1 MKKKYFLPITTILL
15 VLCSC
20 SIQSHEH
27 TYSDTWSHDKTYHY
41 HEATCGHD
49 VKKDEEK
56 HTFVDTVVA
65 PTYGKDGYTKH
76 TCSICE
82 YTYTDAVTPKLDHS
96 YSGVWSHDGSQHWHA
111 CADSGYETLKADIA
125 DHDFTETV
133 ISPTYDEEGYT
144 LHECSVCKYSYKS
157 DYSDK
162 LIRTY
167 NLVLNFNGG
176 TSLSHGSSFSKTI
189 QSFSKDDF
197 FYDLYKDGYIFRG
210 WEYKGEVV
218 VNENGV
224 WNITPNLEDTMT
236 FTAVFSDKVNLN
248 INANIEGAGTVE
260 GNGEHV
266 LNTFV
271 SLNATPAQGYK
282 FTGWYNEGTLL
293 SDNKQYTFKIT
304 KDTNLEARFSL
315 DSFTLTISS
324 NNLTYGEVLPI
335 DDSSSQKQDTYT
347 LSKDYTD
354 SIAIKAVTK
363 TDSVSFLGW
372 YDENNN
378 LVSSDS
384 LYTFTMPNHDYS
396 LVAKWDYFKI
406 EYNLN
411 GGVNSGDNVDHYSTD
426 KVPTLNNPTKKG
438 YTFLGWKYK
447 GNFVTSIDSSWL
459 ADISLDAIWETTT
472 YNVTYHL
479 DGGTN
484 NSGNPKTF
492 TIESEHIA
500 LASPT
505 KKGYNF
511 MGWYTSSSLS
521 DETSIT
527 AIAKGSTEDVNLYAK
542 WEIITYTITYN
553 VGLGENDSSN
563 PKTYTVEDEI
573 ALANATRDGYA
584 FTGWKGDGGVV
595 DKISKGTVGNLT
607 LTAMWST
614 NLNSLTVST
623 EDQNMGS
630 AKIIS
635 GEGYTD
641 EEVTVKATVNSG
653 YLFKGWYEGDTK
665 VSPKEE
671 YTFTMGTTDKTLVA
685 KFHNKDEVK
694 EIYKNQG
701 RIPVVSSDSK
711 TVTYGLYP
719 QTVVSDTELI
729 RELDKLTTTASN
741 GWYLYD
747 NTYYAKQSVTKYVSD
762 WALETV
768 GTYKFSD
775 GSEVVTGDT
784 RWFKCEPISWK
795 VLTISTTGSSYYTYS
810 LVSNLI
816 LDNQRFNERFT
827 GQNEKGYYANNYEQS
842 EIRSWLNGEFYD
854 LAFGLDKSYIK
865 TIKIDNSESS
875 TQTTTSNPYVCNN
888 TDDNV
893 YLLSDADYQNT
904 SYGFSTETSSDK
916 ASLRCQ
922 VTDYSLAKS
931 IQMYDRT
938 DYSRCGTYYTR
949 SPIDKV
955 STQASLVEYWGSLFS
970 GREGDNTYGIYKDY
984 YVDKYEG
991 VRPGITI
998 NVPIEN

>member
-1 MKKKYFLPITTILL
+1 MKKKYFLSAAAIMLI
-15 VLCSC
+15 LCSC

-65 PTYGKDGYTKH
+65 PTYDEDGYTKH
-76 TCSICE
+76 TCSVCE
-82 YTYTDAVTPKLDHS
+82 
-96 YSGVWSHDGSQHWHA
+96 
-111 CADSGYETLKADIA
+111 
-125 DHDFTETV
+125 
-133 ISPTYDEEGYT
+133 
-144 LHECSVCKYSYKS
+144 YSYKS
-157 DYSDK
+157 DYTDK

-167 NLVLNFNGG
+167 NLVLDFNGG
-176 TSLSHGSSFSKTI
+176 TSLSHGSSYSKVI
-189 QSFSKDDF
+189 QTFSKDDF
-197 FYDLYKDGYIFRG
+197 FYDLSKDGYIFRG
-210 WEYKGEVV
+210 WEYKGEVA

-224 WNITPNLEDTMT
+224 WNIAPTLEDTMT
-236 FTAVFSDKVNLN
+236 FTAIFSDKVNLA
-248 INANIEGAGTVE
+248 INTNIEGAGTVE
-260 GNGEHV
+260 GNGEHT

-293 SDNKQYTFKIT
+293 SDNKQYIFKIT
-304 KDTNLEARFSL
+304 KDMNLEARFSL
-315 DSFTLTISS
+315 DSFTLSISS
-324 NNLTYGEVLPI
+324 NNLTYGEVFPI
-335 DDSSSQKQDTYT
+335 DDSSSQIQDAYT
-347 LSKDYTD
+347 LSKVYTD
-354 SIAIKAVTK
+354 SITVKAMSK
-363 TDSVSFLGW
+363 TNSVNFLGW
-372 YDENNN
+372 YDEDNN
-378 LVSSDS
+378 LVSSNS

-396 LVAKWDYFKI
+396 LVAKWNYFKI

-411 GGVNSGDNVDHYSTD
+411 DGVNSDDNKNYYSVDE
-426 KVPTLNNPTKKG
+426 VPTLNNPTKKG

-459 ADISLDAIWETTT
+459 SDISLDAIWETTA

-479 DGGTN
+479 DGGENN
-484 NSGNPKTF
+484 NSNPKTF
-492 TIESEHIA
+492 TIESDDIT
-500 LASPT
+500 LASPI

-511 MGWYTSSSLS
+511 MGWYTSSSFS
-521 DETSIT
+521 DDTSIT
-527 AIAKGSTEDVNLYAK
+527 TITKGSTEDVNLYAK
-542 WEIITYTITYN
+542 WEIITYTITYDA
-553 VGLGENDSSN
+553 GLGKNDSSN

-573 ALANATRDGYA
+573 TLANATRDGYT
-584 FTGWKGDGGVV
+584 FTGWKGDRGVV
-595 DKISKGTVGNLT
+595 EKITKGTVGNLA

-614 NLNSLTVST
+614 NLNSLTVSP
-623 EDQNMGS
+623 EDPTMGS
-630 AKIIS
+630 TKLVS
-635 GEGYTD
+635 GDGYTD
-641 EEVTVKATVNSG
+641 EEITVKATVNSG

-685 KFHNKDEVK
+685 KFYNKDEVK
-694 EIYKNQG
+694 EIYKKQG
-701 RIPVVSSDSK
+701 KIPVVSSDSK

-719 QTVVSDTELI
+719 QTVVSDAELI
-729 RELDKLTTTASN
+729 KELDKLTTTASN

-747 NTYYAKQSVTKYVSD
+747 NAYYAKQSVTKYVSD
-762 WALETV
+762 WVYETV
-768 GTYKFSD
+768 DTYTFSD

-795 VLTISTTGSSYYTYS
+795 VLTISTTGSGYNTYS

-827 GQNEKGYYANNYEQS
+827 GKNEKGYYANNYEQS
-842 EIRSWLNGEFYD
+842 EIRSWLNGEFYN

-865 TIKIDNSESS
+865 QVTVDNSKSS
-875 TQTTTSNPYVCNN
+875 TQTTTTNPYVCKN

-904 SYGFSTETSSDK
+904 SYGFSVESYTDK

-931 IQMYDRT
+931 IQMYNNGT
-938 DYSRCGTYYTR
+938 DYSRCGSYYTR
-949 SPIDKV
+949 SPIDFV
-955 STQASLVEYWGSLFS
+955 STQASLIEYFGYMFP
-970 GREGDNTYGIYKDY
+970 GREINQYGIYKDY

-998 NVPIEN
+998 NVPTEN

>member
-1 MKKKYFLPITTILL
+1 MKKKYFLSAAAIMLI
-15 VLCSC
+15 LCSC

-65 PTYGKDGYTKH
+65 PTYDEDGYTKH
-76 TCSICE
+76 TCSVCE
-82 YTYTDAVTPKLDHS
+82 
-96 YSGVWSHDGSQHWHA
+96 
-111 CADSGYETLKADIA
+111 
-125 DHDFTETV
+125 
-133 ISPTYDEEGYT
+133 
-144 LHECSVCKYSYKS
+144 YSYKS
-157 DYSDK
+157 DYTDK

-167 NLVLNFNGG
+167 NLVLDFNGG
-176 TSLSHGSSFSKTI
+176 TSLSHGSSYSKVI
-189 QSFSKDDF
+189 QTFSKDDF
-197 FYDLYKDGYIFRG
+197 FYDLSKDGYIFRG
-210 WEYKGEVV
+210 WEYKGEVA

-224 WNITPNLEDTMT
+224 WNIAPTLEDTMT
-236 FTAVFSDKVNLN
+236 FTAIFSDKVNLA
-248 INANIEGAGTVE
+248 INTNIEGAGTVE
-260 GNGEHV
+260 GNGEHT

-293 SDNKQYTFKIT
+293 SDNKQYIFKIT
-304 KDTNLEARFSL
+304 KDMNLEARFSL
-315 DSFTLTISS
+315 DSFTLSISS
-324 NNLTYGEVLPI
+324 NNLTYGEVFPI
-335 DDSSSQKQDTYT
+335 DDSSSQIQDAYT
-347 LSKDYTD
+347 LSKVYTD
-354 SIAIKAVTK
+354 SITVKAMSK
-363 TDSVSFLGW
+363 TNSVNFLGW
-372 YDENNN
+372 YDEDNN
-378 LVSSDS
+378 LVSSNS

-396 LVAKWDYFKI
+396 LVAKWNYFKI

-411 GGVNSGDNVDHYSTD
+411 GGENSYNNKNYYSVDE
-426 KVPTLNNPTKKG
+426 VPTLNNPTKKG

-459 ADISLDAIWETTT
+459 SDISLDAIWETTA

-479 DGGTN
+479 DGGENN
-484 NSGNPKTF
+484 NSNPKTF
-492 TIESEHIA
+492 TIESDDIT
-500 LASPT
+500 LASPI

-511 MGWYTSSSLS
+511 MGWYTSSSFS
-521 DETSIT
+521 DDTSIT
-527 AIAKGSTEDVNLYAK
+527 TITKGSTEDINLYAK
-542 WEIITYTITYN
+542 WEIITYTITYDA
-553 VGLGENDSSN
+553 GLGKNDSSN

-573 ALANATRDGYA
+573 TLANATRDGYT
-584 FTGWKGDGGVV
+584 FTGWKGDRGVV
-595 DKISKGTVGNLT
+595 EKISKGTVGNLA

-614 NLNSLTVST
+614 NLNSLIVST
-623 EDQNMGS
+623 EDRTMGS
-630 AKIIS
+630 AKLVS
-635 GEGYTD
+635 GDGYTD
-641 EEVTVKATVNSG
+641 EEITVKATVNSG

-685 KFHNKDEVK
+685 KFYNKDEVK
-694 EIYKNQG
+694 EIYKKQG
-701 RIPVVSSDSK
+701 KIPVVSSDSK

-719 QTVVSDTELI
+719 QTVVSDAELI
-729 RELDKLTTTASN
+729 KELDKLTTTASN

-747 NTYYAKQSVTKYVSD
+747 NAYYAKQSVTKYVSD
-762 WALETV
+762 WVYETV
-768 GTYKFSD
+768 DTYTFSD

-795 VLTISTTGSSYYTYS
+795 VLTISTTGSGYNTYS

-842 EIRSWLNGEFYD
+842 EIRSWLNGEFYN

-865 TIKIDNSESS
+865 QVTVDNSKSS
-875 TQTTTSNPYVCNN
+875 TQTTTTNPYVCKN

-904 SYGFSTETSSDK
+904 SYGFSVESYTDK

-931 IQMYDRT
+931 IQMYNNGT
-938 DYSRCGTYYTR
+938 DYSRCGSYYTR
-949 SPIDKV
+949 SPIDFV
-955 STQASLVEYWGSLFS
+955 STQASLIEYFGYMFP
-970 GREGDNTYGIYKDY
+970 GREINQYGIYKDY

-998 NVPIEN
+998 NVPTEN

>member
-1 MKKKYFLPITTILL
+1 MKKKYFLSAAAIMLI
-15 VLCSC
+15 LCSC

-65 PTYGKDGYTKH
+65 PTYDEDGYTKH
-76 TCSICE
+76 TCSVCE
-82 YTYTDAVTPKLDHS
+82 
-96 YSGVWSHDGSQHWHA
+96 
-111 CADSGYETLKADIA
+111 
-125 DHDFTETV
+125 
-133 ISPTYDEEGYT
+133 
-144 LHECSVCKYSYKS
+144 YSYKS
-157 DYSDK
+157 DYTDK

-167 NLVLNFNGG
+167 NLVLDFNGG
-176 TSLSHGSSFSKTI
+176 TSLSHGSSYSKVI
-189 QSFSKDDF
+189 QTFSKDDF
-197 FYDLYKDGYIFRG
+197 FYDLSKDGYIFRG
-210 WEYKGEVV
+210 WEYKGEVA

-224 WNITPNLEDTMT
+224 WNITPTLEDTMT
-236 FTAVFSDKVNLN
+236 FTAIFSDKVNLN
-248 INANIEGAGTVE
+248 INTNIEGAGTVE
-260 GNGEHV
+260 GNGEHT

-293 SDNKQYTFKIT
+293 SDNKQYIFKIT
-304 KDTNLEARFSL
+304 KDMNLEARFSL
-315 DSFTLTISS
+315 DSFTLSISS
-324 NNLTYGEVLPI
+324 NNLTYGEVFPI
-335 DDSSSQKQDTYT
+335 DDSSSQIQDAYT
-347 LSKDYTD
+347 LSKVYTD
-354 SIAIKAVTK
+354 SITVKAMSK
-363 TDSVSFLGW
+363 TNSVNFLGW
-372 YDENNN
+372 YDEDNN
-378 LVSSDS
+378 LVSSNS

-396 LVAKWDYFKI
+396 LVAKWNYFKI

-411 GGVNSGDNVDHYSTD
+411 GGENSYNNKNYYSTD
-426 KVPTLNNPTKKG
+426 EVPTLNNPTKKG

-459 ADISLDAIWETTT
+459 SDISLDAIWETTA

-479 DGGTN
+479 DGGENN
-484 NSGNPKTF
+484 NSNPKTF
-492 TIESEHIA
+492 TIESEDIT

-511 MGWYTSSSLS
+511 MGWYTSSSFS
-521 DETSIT
+521 DDTSIT
-527 AIAKGSTEDVNLYAK
+527 TITKGSTEDINLYAK
-542 WEIITYTITYN
+542 WEIITYTIIYDA
-553 VGLGENDSSN
+553 GLGENDSSN

-573 ALANATRDGYA
+573 TLANATRDGYT
-584 FTGWKGDGGVV
+584 FTGWKGDRGVV
-595 DKISKGTVGNLT
+595 EKISKGTVGNLA

-614 NLNSLTVST
+614 NLNSLIVST
-623 EDQNMGS
+623 EDRTMGS
-630 AKIIS
+630 AKLVS
-635 GEGYTD
+635 GDGYTD
-641 EEVTVKATVNSG
+641 EEITVKATVNSG

-685 KFHNKDEVK
+685 KFYNKDEVK
-694 EIYKNQG
+694 EIYKKQG
-701 RIPVVSSDSK
+701 KIPVVSSDSK

-729 RELDKLTTTASN
+729 KELDKLTTTASN

-747 NTYYAKQSVTKYVSD
+747 NAYYAKQSVTKYVSD
-762 WALETV
+762 WSWETV
-768 GTYKFSD
+768 DTYTFSD

-795 VLTISTTGSSYYTYS
+795 VLTISTTGSGYNTYS

-827 GQNEKGYYANNYEQS
+827 GKNEKGYYANNYEQS
-842 EIRSWLNGEFYD
+842 EIRSWLNGEFYN

-865 TIKIDNSESS
+865 KVTVDNSESS
-875 TQTTTSNPYVCNN
+875 TQTTTTNPYVCNN
-888 TDDNV
+888 TNDNV

-904 SYGFSTETSSDK
+904 SYGFSVESYTDK

-931 IQMYDRT
+931 IQMYSGT
-938 DYSRCGTYYTR
+938 DYSRCGSYYTR
-949 SPIDKV
+949 SPIDFV
-955 STQASLVEYWGSLFS
+955 STQASLIEYFGYMFP
-970 GREGDNTYGIYKDY
+970 GREINQCGIYKDY

-998 NVPIEN
+998 NVPTEN